1 MKTILLREFANLSC
15 LSMLQFTERRFKV
28 EVKDDKGDTVVTDS
42 WMMALSWFGLLIHR
56 FKTNNFDFNKE
67 PYHIDELCL
76 LDQKEGRQSFI
87 DDDTFREPMDNFLRR
102 LMPKYD
108 DPVFYDLIKQL
119 IFTAHN
125 QTHNYLCLKSETG
138 VVSARAMD
146 IVHVYRHPLVADL
159 KKRVNEG
166 KTNLADAAKEFE
178 TIMMEDPEFDKSV
191 FGLLYRTRAVNPT
204 QSFQLCI
211 ARGDVFD
218 LNNVIL
224 PNTVMTSYADGITNL
239 ADSLGD
245 SKGAGFS
252 LISNGSALQDSEWF
266 HKKIHNVSQVVQG
279 VRYQTDCGSTTG
291 PVLKI
296 ISKEFKKSLAGRWMI
311 NEDGTTTLL
320 TYDELSKIETGD
332 VIRIRDI
339 AWCHDSGKDGKPCSK
354 CFGKMESA
362 LPYNPYT
369 KKSAVP
375 GLFYGS
381 TFAEPIGQSILKTKH
396 RIGSATAV
404 GFKVNR
410 QDVDYITTDAEGD
423 YIYFHK
429 DILNAESDPYIILD
443 KETQQDFSDFQ
454 FMDNIDDLDVSRLRT
469 YESIKLRVSITNPM
483 FEDRKAT
490 YYPTII
496 TTVASRDARMTKPLI
511 EYLLSKP
518 MEEEGRTFKI
528 SLKDFDFKEP
538 AFELPQVNEDLDAY
552 RKRVETFLKFPNI
565 NRRWDVKV
573 TPELHGETMIA
584 FWKVVDEKYK
594 GANIIMHSI
603 FLWACMAR
611 DPEHL
616 DFGIPVGEE
625 PRNFISLHDAVLS
638 RGLGNTLLYGW
649 QGSALLGSPINFLIK
664 NRQGGVLEA
673 FIHPIAR

>member
-1 MKTILLREFANLSC
+1 MKKIKLREFANLSC
-15 LSMLQFTERRFKV
+15 LSMLQFTERRVKT
-28 EVKDDKGDTVVTDS
+28 EVVDDKGDTVITDT
-42 WMMALSWFGLLIHR
+42 WMLALSWFSLVVHR
-56 FKTNNFDFNKE
+56 YYNDE
-67 PYHIDELCL
+67 PYHVDELAL
-76 LDQKEGRQSFI
+76 LNAKEGCQAFI
-87 DDDTFREPMDNFLRR
+87 DDDTLKTPIDNFLER

-108 DPVFYDLIKQL
+108 DPVFYDFIKQL
-119 IFTAHN
+119 VFTWHN
-125 QTHNYLCLKSETG
+125 QVHNYLCIKSETG

-146 IVHVYRHPLVADL
+146 VVHVYRHPPVADL
-159 KKRVNEG
+159 KKRVKEG

-178 TIMMEDPEFDKSV
+178 QIMMTDPEFDKSV

-204 QSFQLCI
+204 QSFQLVI

-296 ISKEFKKSLAGRWMI
+296 ISKEFKKSLVGRWTI
-311 NEDGTTTLL
+311 NEDGTNTLL
-320 TYDELSKIETGD
+320 TYEELKKIETGD

-339 AWCHDSGKDGKPCSK
+339 AWCHDAGKDGKPCSK

-369 KKSAVP
+369 RKSAVP

-410 QDVDYITTDAEGD
+410 QDVDYITTDEHGD
-423 YIYFHK
+423 YIYFNK
-429 DILNAESDPYIILD
+429 AILNEESDPYIILD

-454 FMDNIDDLDVSRLRT
+454 FMDNIEDLDVSRLRT

-483 FEDRKAT
+483 FDNRKAT
-490 YYPTII
+490 HYPTII
-496 TTVASRDARMTKPLI
+496 TTVASRDARMTKPFI

-528 SLKDFDFKEP
+528 SIKDFDFKEP

-611 DPEHL
+611 DPENL
-616 DFGIPVGEE
+616 DFGIPIGEE

-664 NRQGGVLEA
+664 NRQGGALEA

>member
-1 MKTILLREFANLSC
+1 MKKILLREFANLS
-15 LSMLQFTERRFKV
+15 LISALQFTERRV
-28 EVKDDKGDTVVTDS
+28 RIEVQDDVGDTAITDT
-42 WMMALSWFGLLIHR
+42 WMLAQTWFSLIVHR
-56 FKTNNFDFNKE
+56 HFNDE
-67 PYHIDELCL
+67 PYHIDELSL
-76 LDQKEGRQSFI
+76 LVAKEGCQAFI
-87 DDDTFREPMDNFLRR
+87 DDDVLKTPIDNFLAR

-108 DPVFYDLIKQL
+108 DPVFYDFIKQL
-119 IFTAHN
+119 VFTWHN
-125 QTHNYLCLKSETG
+125 QCHNYLCIKSETG
-138 VVSARAMD
+138 VVSARAVD
-146 IVHVYRHPLVADL
+146 IVKVYRHPKIADL
-159 KKRVNEG
+159 KKRVMDG
-166 KTNLADAAKEFE
+166 VTDLATAAGEFE
-178 TIMMEDPEFDKSV
+178 RIMMTEPEFDKSV
-191 FGLLYRTRAVNPT
+191 FGLLYRTRAVNSV
-204 QSFQLCI
+204 QSFQLII

-266 HKKIHNVSQVVQG
+266 HKKIHNVAQVVQG
-279 VRYQTDCGSTTG
+279 IRYQTDCGAITG

-296 ISKEFKKSLAGRWMI
+296 VSNDFKKSLAGRWRI
-311 NEDGTTTLL
+311 NDDGSRTLL
-320 TYDELSKIETGD
+320 TYDELKKLETGD

-339 AWCHDSGKDGKPCSK
+339 AWCNDSGRDGKPCSI

-362 LPYNPYT
+362 IPYNPYT

-396 RIGSATAV
+396 RIGTATTQS
-404 GFKVNR
+404 FKVNR
-410 QDVDYITTDAEGD
+410 QDVDYITTDESGD
-423 YIYFHK
+423 FIYFNK
-429 DILNAESDPYIILD
+429 NILNEVSDPYIILD
-443 KETQQDFSDFQ
+443 KDTQQDFSDFQ
-454 FMDNIDDLDVSRLRT
+454 FMDSLEDLDVTRLRT
-469 YESIKLRVSITNPM
+469 YESIKLRVNIVNPM

-490 YYPTII
+490 QYPIII
-496 TTVASRDARMTKPLI
+496 TNVASRNARMTKTLV
-511 EYLLSKP
+511 EYLLQQP

-528 SLKDFDFKEP
+528 SLKGYNPKEP
-538 AFELPQVNEDLDAY
+538 AFELPLVNEDLDAY
-552 RKRVETFLKFPNI
+552 RKRVENFLKFPTI

-584 FWKVVDEKYK
+584 FWKVVNEKYA

-603 FLWACMAR
+603 FLWSCMAR
-611 DPEHL
+611 DPENL
-616 DFGIPVGEE
+616 DYGIPVGTE

-649 QGSALLGSPINFLIK
+649 QANALLGSPTNFLIK
-664 NRQGGVLEA
+664 NRQGGALEA
-673 FIHPIAR
+673 FVHPIAR

>member
-1 MKTILLREFANLSC
+1 MKKIKLREFANLSC
-15 LSMLQFTERRFKV
+15 LSMLQFTERRVKT
-28 EVKDDKGDTVVTDS
+28 EVVDDKGDTVITDT
-42 WMMALSWFGLLIHR
+42 WMLALSWFSLVVHR
-56 FKTNNFDFNKE
+56 YYNEE
-67 PYHIDELCL
+67 PYYIDELAL
-76 LDQKEGRQSFI
+76 LNAKEGCQAFI
-87 DDDTFREPMDNFLRR
+87 DDDTLKVPIDNFLER

-108 DPVFYDLIKQL
+108 DPVFYDFIKQL
-119 IFTAHN
+119 IFTWHN
-125 QTHNYLCLKSETG
+125 QVHNYLCIKSETG

-146 IVHVYRHPLVADL
+146 VVHCYRHPPVADL
-159 KKRVNEG
+159 KKRVAEG

-178 TIMMEDPEFDKSV
+178 TIMMTDPAFDKSV
-191 FGLLYRTRAVNPT
+191 FGLLYRTRSVNPT
-204 QSFQLCI
+204 QSFQLVI

-224 PNTVMTSYADGITNL
+224 PNTVMSSYADGITNL
-239 ADSLGD
+239 ADSLGE
-245 SKGAGFS
+245 SKAAGFS

-296 ISKEFKKSLAGRWMI
+296 ISKEFKKSLAGRWRI
-311 NEDGTTTLL
+311 NDDGTTTLL
-320 TYDELSKIETGD
+320 TYEELKKIETGD
-332 VIRIRDI
+332 IIRIRDV
-339 AWCHDSGKDGKPCSK
+339 AWCHHAGRDGKPCSI

-369 KKSAVP
+369 QKSAVP

-410 QDVDYITTDAEGD
+410 QDVDYITTDEHGD

-429 DILNAESDPYIILD
+429 GILNEESDPYIILD

-454 FMDNIDDLDVSRLRT
+454 FMDNIEDLDASRLRT
-469 YESIKLRVSITNPM
+469 YEAIKLRVNIVNPM
-483 FEDRKAT
+483 FDNRKAT
-490 YYPTII
+490 HYPTIV
-496 TTVASRDARMTKPLI
+496 TTVASRDARMTKPFI

-611 DPEHL
+611 DPENL
-616 DFGIPVGEE
+616 DFGIPIGDE

-664 NRQGGVLEA
+664 NRQGGALEA

>member
-1 MKTILLREFANLSC
+1 MKKIKLREFANLS
-15 LSMLQFTERRFKV
+15 LIPMLQFTERRV
-28 EVKDDKGDTVVTDS
+28 RIEVMDDQGDTRITDT
-42 WMMALSWFGLLIHR
+42 WMLAQSWFSLIVHR
-56 FKTNNFDFNKE
+56 HFNDE
-67 PYHIDELCL
+67 PYYVDELAL
-76 LDQKEGRQSFI
+76 LVAPEGRQAFI
-87 DDDTFREPMDNFLRR
+87 DDDVLKEPIDNFLAR

-108 DPVFYDLIKQL
+108 DPVFYDFIKQL
-119 IFTAHN
+119 VFTWHN
-125 QTHNYLCLKSETG
+125 QCHNYLCVKSETG

-146 IVHVYRHPLVADL
+146 IVHVYRHPPVADL
-159 KKRVNEG
+159 KKRVTNGEI
-166 KTNLADAAKEFE
+166 NLADAAKEFE
-178 TIMMEDPEFDKSV
+178 QIMMTDSAFDKSV
-191 FGLLYRTRAVNPT
+191 FGLLYRTRSVNPT
-204 QSFQLCI
+204 QSFQLVI

-279 VRYQTDCGSTTG
+279 IRYQTDCGSALG

-296 ISKEFKKSLAGRWMI
+296 ISKDFKKSLAGRYQI
-311 NEDGTTTLL
+311 LEDGTTKLL
-320 TYDELSKIETGD
+320 TYDELKKIETGD
-332 VIRIRDI
+332 VIRIRDV
-339 AWCHDSGKDGKPCSK
+339 AWCNHAGKDGKPCSV

-404 GFKVNR
+404 GFKVQR
-410 QDVDYITTDAEGD
+410 QDIDYITTDEAGD

-429 DILNAESDPYIILD
+429 DILNDESDPYIILD
-443 KETQQDFSDFQ
+443 KETQQDFSDFT

-469 YESIKLRVSITNPM
+469 YEAIKLRVNIINPM
-483 FEDRKAT
+483 FDNRKAVH
-490 YYPTII
+490 YPIVI
-496 TTVASRDARMTKPLI
+496 TTVASRDARMTKPFI
-511 EYLLSKP
+511 EYLLSRP

-528 SLKDFDFKEP
+528 SLKGFDFKEP

-594 GANIIMHSI
+594 GANSIMHSI

-616 DFGIPVGEE
+616 DFGIPIGDE

-664 NRQGGVLEA
+664 NRQGGALEA
-673 FIHPIAR
+673 FCHPIAR

>member
-1 MKTILLREFANLSC
+1 MKTIKLREFANLS
-15 LSMLQFTERRFKV
+15 LISMLQFTERRVKI
-28 EVKDDKGDTVVTDS
+28 EVLDDKGDKTITDT
-42 WMMALSWFGLLIHR
+42 WMLALSWFGLIVHR
-56 FKTNNFDFNKE
+56 YYNDE
-67 PYHIDELCL
+67 PYHNDELAVL
-76 LDQKEGRQSFI
+76 EAPKGRQAFI
-87 DDDTFREPMDNFLRR
+87 DDDTLREPIDNFLGR

-108 DPVFYDLIKQL
+108 DPVFYDFIKQL
-119 IFTAHN
+119 VFTAHN
-125 QTHNYLCLKSETG
+125 QVHNYMCVVSETG

-146 IVHVYRHPLVADL
+146 VVHCYRHPPVADL
-159 KKRVNEG
+159 KKRVASG

-178 TIMMEDPEFDKSV
+178 TIMMTDPAFDKSV
-191 FGLLYRTRAVNPT
+191 FGLLYRTRSVNPT
-204 QSFQLCI
+204 QSFQLVI

-296 ISKEFKKSLAGRWMI
+296 ISREFKLSLAGRWRI
-311 NEDGTTTLL
+311 NDDGTTTMLS
-320 TYDELSKIETGD
+320 YEELKKMETGD

-339 AWCHDSGKDGKPCSK
+339 AWCKDAGHDGKPCSK

-404 GFKVNR
+404 GFKVDR
-410 QDVDYITTDAEGD
+410 QDADYISTDESGD
-423 YIYFHK
+423 FIYFK
-429 DILNAESDPYIILD
+429 KEILNEEADPYLMLD

-469 YESIKLRVSITNPM
+469 YEAIKLRVNIVNPM
-483 FEDRKAT
+483 FEARKAVH
-490 YYPTII
+490 YPTII
-496 TTVASRDARMTKPLI
+496 TTVASRDARMTKPFI
-511 EYLLSKP
+511 EYLLSQP
-518 MEEEGRTFKI
+518 MEEDGRSFKI
-528 SLKDFDFKEP
+528 SLKGFNFKEP
-538 AFELPQVNEDLDAY
+538 AFELPLVNEDLDAY
-552 RKRVETFLKFPNI
+552 RKRVETFLKFPKI

-594 GANIIMHSI
+594 GANSIMHSI

-616 DFGIPVGEE
+616 DFGIPIGDE

-664 NRQGGVLEA
+664 NRQGGALEA
-673 FIHPIAR
+673 FCHPIAR